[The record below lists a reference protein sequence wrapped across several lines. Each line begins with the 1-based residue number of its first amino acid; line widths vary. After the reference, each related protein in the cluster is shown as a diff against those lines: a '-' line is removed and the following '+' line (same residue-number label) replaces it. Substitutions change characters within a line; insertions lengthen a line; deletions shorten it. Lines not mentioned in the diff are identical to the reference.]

1 MQTNVVGVPNLTH
14 STVEQILAI
23 NSHLIKVLMQYQN
36 YGWLEEPEYK
46 IYQARLQS
54 NLTFL
59 ATAADY
65 MGKPDPS
72 RINSILTNQVSLSPV
87 MYPEK
92 LKHMRKATTASSA
105 PSSTSLSKMDAKSK
119 PANGGLPTMVVDKN
133 VPDVVGDASGI
144 VLDYKPVPPFA
155 MPEGLMQPP
164 GLSAATLLGMQ
175 DTRAMLERRF
185 GGSIAGTVAMP
196 GMPGMPGIPGMPGSG
211 GGTGGIGE

>member
-92 LKHMRKATTASSA
+92 LKQMRKATTASA
-105 PSSTSLSKMDAKSK
+105 STSSKMDPKSK
-119 PANGGLPTMVVDKN
+119 PANGGLPTMVVDTN

-144 VLDYKPVPPFA
+144 GLDYKPVPPFA

-185 GGSIAGTVAMP
+185 GGSIAGTVA
-196 GMPGMPGIPGMPGSG
+196 GMPGMPGMPGSG